1 MEWRRKR
8 VDLLEYIVEDALILI
23 PVLMIIGKM
32 LKDTPKIMDW
42 TIPYLLLIL
51 GVVLSVLI
59 MGVSIDSFIQGI
71 LVTGAAVFTH
81 QLVKQTRKQLKSVT

>member
-1 MEWRRKR
+1 M
-8 VDLLEYIVEDALILI
+8 DLLEYIVEDALILI